1 MGKIEVQKTLQKTRE
16 EMIGRRYRHFKG
28 GIYVVLT
35 IAVHSESDEP
45 LVIYQTLDRPDLVWA
60 RPISMFLSN
69 VDHKKYPDVK
79 QEMRFELME

>member
-1 MGKIEVQKTLQKTRE
+1 MDKMKIQKQLKATRDEMVGK
-16 EMIGRRYRHFKG
+16 RYRHFKG

-35 IAVHSESDEP
+35 IAIHSESDEP

-69 VDHKKYPDVK
+69 VDHKKYPDAK
-79 QEMRFELME
+79 QKKRFEPME